1 MPMMDSKVN
10 GDDVSLKVGLG
21 EIRDVPYDGRF
32 GGGTDDG
39 VDCDCFKGLTADV
52 VREINDS
59 AASFN
64 AGDTR

>member
-1 MPMMDSKVN
+1 MDSKVN
-10 GDDVSLKVGLG
+10 GDVSLKVGLG
-21 EIRDVPYDGRF
+21 EIRDGRF

-39 VDCDCFKGLTADV
+39 VDCDRFKGVTDV

>member
-1 MPMMDSKVN
+1 MLDLKVN
-10 GDDVSLKVGLG
+10 GDVSLKVGLG

-39 VDCDCFKGLTADV
+39 VDCDRFKGVTDV

-64 AGDTR
+64 AGDMR